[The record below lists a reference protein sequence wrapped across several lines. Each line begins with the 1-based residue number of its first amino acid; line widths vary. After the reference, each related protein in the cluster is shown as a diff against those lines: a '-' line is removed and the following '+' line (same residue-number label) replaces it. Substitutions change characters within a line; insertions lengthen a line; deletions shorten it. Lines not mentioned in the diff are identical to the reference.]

1 MSESDTESEAESE
14 SDAGV
19 PRADESGA
27 KVFVAIY
34 QATSLSSFDQLD
46 NPSSLASQVARAR
59 GGGQFEGEDGA
70 TDSAE
75 TDSADNLDVEQPPEG
90 YRMRLEEGKIKA
102 DTGYMMRFVTKDHLN
117 LDIFD
122 VLTIP
127 DLRSYPVPQSVISS
141 LPPHIHGM
149 LETQGYVKVR
159 GGYDYNNSRFYAA
172 RQGWETSEDGD
183 PDPWDRL
190 MELIRLTGSVPTAI
204 DYLYVEE
211 GPDRWGLSQTAESR
225 GVTEHA
231 VKSNVRA
238 VKNELND

>member
-1 MSESDTESEAESE
+1 MSESE
-14 SDAGV
+14 SDSETGANI
-19 PRADESGA
+19 PQADSGGA

-34 QATSLSSFDQLD
+34 KASSLSSFDDLD
-46 NPSSLASQVARAR
+46 DPSSLASQVARAR
-59 GGGQFEGEDGA
+59 GGGQFEGEDGTTTA
-70 TDSAE
+70 PADGE
-75 TDSADNLDVEQPPEG
+75 TDDLDIEQPPEG

-102 DTGYMMRFVTKDHLN
+102 NTGYMMRFVTEDHLD
-117 LDIFD
+117 LDVFD
-122 VLTIP
+122 ILTIP

-141 LPPHIHGM
+141 LPPHIHGI
-149 LETQGYVKVR
+149 LENQGYVKVR

-172 RQGWETSEDGD
+172 REGWDVDADDD

-190 MELIRLTGSVPTAI
+190 MELIRLTGSVPTAV

-211 GPDRWGLSQTAESR
+211 GPERWGISQTAESR